1 MLDGNLEPDGNKLAY
16 IAGQIQ
22 GRPLLM
28 DALQGQG
35 YVSVSTLRKRFGIKD
50 LIKDEQQREHLAIL
64 LTYLGSLTVSG
75 RSETGNIT
83 LEIPNLVM
91 RQLYAERALQMMTND
106 QPALLTESQNAAEH
120 LFAQAD
126 PQRLCAFIEDH
137 LLSVFDN
144 RDYREFDEL
153 TLKSLFIS
161 MLYYKRIYV
170 MDSEP
175 AILRHYGDLLLML
188 RPGMRN
194 MGRFDFLFEF
204 KYVKLKDVIVDK
216 EKLSGEEVNAKSQ
229 TELLEIEKIDSEMG
243 RAKTQL
249 QTYRQKL
256 HHKYGAAL
264 KLRTFAV
271 VGVGL
276 ERIIFEEVV

>member
-1 MLDGNLEPDGNKLAY
+1 
-16 IAGQIQ
+16 
-22 GRPLLM
+22 
-28 DALQGQG
+28 
-35 YVSVSTLRKRFGIKD
+35 
-50 LIKDEQQREHLAIL
+50 
-64 LTYLGSLTVSG
+64 
-75 RSETGNIT
+75 
-83 LEIPNLVM
+83 M
-91 RQLYAERALQMMTND
+91 RQLYAEQALQMMTQEN
-106 QPALLTESQNAAEH
+106 ASLLTEAQNVAEQ

-126 PQRLCAFIEDH
+126 PQRLCAFVEDN
-137 LLSVFDN
+137 LLSIFDN

-188 RPGMRN
+188 RPGMRD

-204 KYVKLKDVIVDK
+204 KYVKLKDVIIDK
-216 EKLSGEEVNAKSQ
+216 EKLSGEEVSAKSQ
-229 TELLEIEKIDSEMG
+229 AELLEIEKIDSEMDK
-243 RAKTQL
+243 AKTQL
-249 QTYRQKL
+249 QTYRHKL
-256 HHKYGAAL
+256 HHKYGDAL

-276 ERIIFEEVV
+276 ERILFEEVV